1 MVKKQALNMNQDI
14 SKRSAIKFVIL
25 LGLVSLFAD
34 MTYEA
39 ARSITGP
46 YLAIL
51 GASATVV
58 GFVAGFGELIG
69 YTLRLLSGYLS
80 DKTKKY
86 WGLTIFGYIIN
97 LMAVP
102 LLALAGQWW
111 IAAGLIVT
119 ERVGKALRVP
129 PRDAMLSHATYEMGR
144 GWGFGIHEAMDQIG
158 ALLGPIIVAL
168 VLFLKGGYR
177 TSFAILLIPALLAI
191 SILVVAKLLY
201 PHPHNLE
208 PKTVEL
214 ETRGLSKIFWLYVIA
229 IGLIAA
235 GYADFPLIAFHFKKI
250 SVVPDI
256 WIPIFYAV
264 AMGVDAVAALILGK
278 LFDKI
283 GILAMVFAAFISSIF
298 APFVFLGGFYF
309 ALAGMIIWGIGM
321 GAQES
326 IMRAT
331 VAGLVSADKRA
342 TAYGIFSTGYGIF
355 WFLGSALM
363 GILYDISIPVL
374 IIFSVSIQLAS
385 IPILFLIFKK
395 NKLAQ

>member
-1 MVKKQALNMNQDI
+1 MNQDI
-14 SKRSAIKFVIL
+14 SKQSAIKFVVL

-46 YLAIL
+46 YLAVL
-51 GASATVV
+51 GGNAAVV

-69 YTLRLLSGYLS
+69 YTLRLFSGYLS
-80 DKTKKY
+80 DKTKQY

-102 LLALAGQWW
+102 LLALAGHWW
-111 IAAGLIVT
+111 VASCLIIT
-119 ERVGKALRVP
+119 ERIGKALRVP
-129 PRDAMLSHATYEMGR
+129 PRDAMLSHATHEMGR

-158 ALLGPIIVAL
+158 ALLGPIIVIL
-168 VLFLKGGYR
+168 VLFFKGGYKE
-177 TSFAILLIPALLAI
+177 SFAILLIPALLAI
-191 SILVVAKLLY
+191 SILVIAKLLY
-201 PHPHNLE
+201 PNPHDLE
-208 PKTVEL
+208 PKTIEL
-214 ETRGLSKIFWLYVIA
+214 KTKGFSKIFWLYVTA

-264 AMGVDAVAALILGK
+264 AMGVDAIAALILGR

-283 GILAMVFAAFISSIF
+283 GIIAMVLAAFIASLF
-298 APFVFLGGFYF
+298 APFVFLGGFYL
-309 ALAGMIIWGIGM
+309 ALVGMIIWGIGM

-331 VAGLVSADKRA
+331 VAGLVSANKRA
-342 TAYGIFSTGYGIF
+342 TAYGVFSTGYGIC

-363 GILYDISIPVL
+363 GILYDISLPAL
-374 IIFSVSIQLAS
+374 IIFSVSVQLLS
-385 IPILFLIFKK
+385 IPILFLIHKRG
-395 NKLAQ
+395 KLAI